1 MYSTGDWIEPLASII
16 HLYFTIC
23 LLLLVLIFLGEQIF
37 SYLKIKYE
45 ERIFNKAMEYIDD

>member
-1 MYSTGDWIEPLASII
+1 MYSTGDWIEPLASFITV
-16 HLYFTIC
+16 YFAIC
-23 LLLLVLIFLGEQIF
+23 LLLLVLIFLGKQIF